1 MTNGQQKQ
9 KDEYTKKEGYKEIY
23 VTDMRGAVNFFDF
36 RMTLFNSDID
46 LDKSNTEEIVINH
59 KAEAEVIMSHTTLK
73 QLANWLVQKVND
85 LSKIHEE
92 IEKQTEKQNQKKAEN
107 QTYIR

>member
-1 MTNGQQKQ
+1 MTNEQKKQ
-9 KDEYTKKEGYKEIY
+9 KDEYTKKEGFRQTY

-46 LDKSNTEEIVINH
+46 FDKSNNEEIVINH
-59 KAEAEVIMSHTTLK
+59 KAEVEVIMSHTTLK
-73 QLANWLVQKVND
+73 QLANWINHKVADLDRIQK
-85 LSKIHEE
+85 E
-92 IEKQTEKQNQKKAEN
+92 IENQTKTQDKIKPEN